1 MKKILP
7 LLFVILCMGMCVI
20 PSLGM
25 IVAPTNET
33 IGNERKTP
41 LPSLQNEDG
50 GFNSEY
56 LPQMGNY
63 FEKHFALRPRMID
76 TDARVQSRLFGVSN
90 LDTVTV
96 GKDDR
101 LYYSSTLD
109 NYLGRNTLSQ
119 HEINGIVHNLGL
131 VQEYVESQGS
141 KFLFTVA
148 PNKNTLYPDGMPYY
162 YGKAVSDV
170 HNRDLLTAALQNS
183 KVRYLDL
190 FELFRSQDEVLY
202 LKQDSHWNNKGALMV
217 YHAALDALGKAHD
230 DYSDAEVT
238 RVNDHHGDLAHMLYP
253 ASQLTEYDYHYAIN
267 ETYSYVTPTK
277 SVEDILITTENP
289 SASGSLYMYRDSF
302 GNSLLPFFANAYQNA
317 TFTKSK
323 PINVALDNR
332 NGMAD
337 TVIFEI
343 VERNIAW
350 FLETP
355 PVIPSPKRV
364 LNIGETTEGTAQV
377 SADILEANTQF
388 IALSATLDSSLCDD
402 DATVYMRVKTPEG
415 KSDDYEAFT
424 QRCEE
429 DGDRYVVY
437 LPTADYAGRELEVDL
452 IVGSGGSFTKVYHTS
467 VDKILDK
474 ISG

>member
-7 LLFVILCMGMCVI
+7 LLFVILCMALCVI

-25 IVAPTNET
+25 IVSPTNET
-33 IGNERKTP
+33 IGNERQTP
-41 LPSLQNEDG
+41 LPSVQNEDG
-50 GFNSEY
+50 SFNSGY
-56 LPQMGNY
+56 LPSLGSY
-63 FEKHFALRPRMID
+63 FEKHFAFRPQMID
-76 TDARVQSRLFGVSN
+76 MDARVQSKLFGVSN

-96 GKDDR
+96 GKDDW

-109 NYLGRNTLSQ
+109 NYLGRNNLSQ

-131 VQEYVESQGS
+131 VQEYVESKGS

-148 PNKNTLYPDGMPYY
+148 PNKNTLYPDSMPYY
-162 YGKAVSDV
+162 YGKSASDEYD
-170 HNRDLLTAALQNS
+170 RDRLNAALKNS
-183 KVRYLDL
+183 TVRYLDL
-190 FELFRSQDEVLY
+190 FELFRSQDETLY

-217 YHAALDALGKAHD
+217 YNATLDALGKTHD
-230 DYSDAEVT
+230 DYSAVEEK
-238 RVNDHHGDLAHMLYP
+238 RVNDHHGDLSHMLYP
-253 ASQLTEYDYHYAIN
+253 ASQLTEYDYHYAID

-323 PINVALDNR
+323 PINVALDNM

-337 TVIFEI
+337 TVVFEI
-343 VERNIAW
+343 VERNVSW
-350 FLETP
+350 FLESP

-364 LNIGETTEGTAQV
+364 LNIGETVEGEAQV
-377 SADILEANTQF
+377 SGKTLEANTQF

-415 KSDDYEAFT
+415 RSSDFEAFT
-424 QRCEE
+424 QQRDEN
-429 DGDRYVVY
+429 GAHFVVY
-437 LPTADYAGRELEVDL
+437 LPAEDYAGSELQVDL
-452 IVGSGGSFTKVYHTS
+452 IVGSGDSFTKVYHTS
-467 VDKILDK
+467 VDKI
-474 ISG
+474 